1 LLTADDL
8 APDEEKRREAKRR
21 LVAETRRLVEAVA
34 LLDGAETGED
44 EMDALTARV
53 AAATAEVESPPSL
66 REHGL
71 FAAPGFAARLAER
84 SPISGQSNPLAPP
97 MELWVDGDV
106 TRGRATYGP
115 AYEGPPGLLHGG
127 IVAGAFDEILSV
139 AQFLS
144 GNAGYTG
151 TLTVR
156 MRRPTPLCQP
166 IDYEAGVDRVD
177 GRKIHVWGR
186 STCDGEL
193 LADAEGVFV
202 SSAGRKAADA

>member
-1 LLTADDL
+1 MLTADDL
-8 APDEEKRREAKRR
+8 APDEEKHREAKRR

-34 LLDGAETGED
+34 LLDGAETGEA
-44 EMDALTARV
+44 EMEALTARV

-66 REHGL
+66 REQGL
-71 FAAPGFAARLAER
+71 FAAPGFASRLAER
-84 SPISGQSNPLAPP
+84 SPISGQCNPLAPP
-97 MELWVDGDV
+97 LELWVDSAV

-127 IVAGAFDEILSV
+127 IVAAAFDEILSV

-144 GNAGYTG
+144 GLAGYTG

-156 MRRPTPLCQP
+156 MRRPTPLFKP

-186 STCDGEL
+186 STCDDEI
-193 LADAEGVFV
+193 LADAEGIFV
-202 SSAGRKAADA
+202 SSAERKPADA

>member
-1 LLTADDL
+1 MLTADDL
-8 APDEEKRREAKRR
+8 AQEEDERREAKRR

-34 LLDGAETGED
+34 LLDAAATSED

-66 REHGL
+66 RERGL
-71 FAAPGFAARLAER
+71 YAAPGFASRLAER
-84 SPISGQSNPLAPP
+84 SPISGQSNPVAAPLR
-97 MELWVDGDV
+97 LWVDGDV
-106 TRGRATYGP
+106 TRGEATYGA

-127 IVAGAFDEILSV
+127 VVAAAFDEILSV

-144 GNAGYTG
+144 GLAGYTG

-156 MRRPTPLCQP
+156 MRRPTPLFKA
-166 IDYEAGVDRVD
+166 IGYEAGVDRVD

-186 STCDGEL
+186 SHCDGEL
-193 LADAEGVFV
+193 LAEAEGIFV
-202 SSAGRKAADA
+202 SSGERRSSDG